1 MSEEK
6 YMLSAGEVAKLLG
19 VKTCMAYKLIRQW
32 NAELAAQGKLTIRGK
47 INKKYFER
55 KLEV

>member
-6 YMLSAGEVAKLLG
+6 YMLTASEVAARLG
-19 VKTCMAYKLIRQW
+19 IKVGYAYKLIRQW
-32 NAELAAQGKLTIRGK
+32 NEELAAQGKLVIRGK
-47 INKKYFER
+47 INRKYFER